1 MALVLTFVLVFSLC
15 GCGEVVSDIAG
26 NVADAAAKELEAQG
40 DRPFTVVSSGHV
52 SDRFEDQVEELN
64 AKLMPKDD
72 EGNLRHSRRMAARII
87 FSEMLQVDFSDGEPL
102 RIPHSLASFIRME
115 EWTLPLGILS
125 EDNGKVLLRESGFE
139 F

>member
-1 MALVLTFVLVFSLC
+1 MMKDRILDFKWTAEGYEAEVDEEVKAVLEEHPYLGISFEADRALQFFS
-15 GCGEVVSDIAG
+15 GE
-26 NVADAAAKELEAQG
+26 
-40 DRPFTVVSSGHV
+40 
-52 SDRFEDQVEELN
+52 QVEELN

-87 FSEMLQVDFSDGEPL
+87 FSEMLQVEFSDGEPL

>member
-1 MALVLTFVLVFSLC
+1 MMKDWILDFKWTAEGYEAEVDEEVKAVLEEHPYLGISFEADRALQFFS
-15 GCGEVVSDIAG
+15 GE
-26 NVADAAAKELEAQG
+26 
-40 DRPFTVVSSGHV
+40 
-52 SDRFEDQVEELN
+52 QVEELN

-87 FSEMLQVDFSDGEPL
+87 FSELLQVDFSDGAPL

-125 EDNGKVLLRESGFE
+125 EDYGKVLLRESGFE

>member
-1 MALVLTFVLVFSLC
+1 MMKDWILDFKWTAE
-15 GCGEVVSDIAG
+15 GYEAEVDEEVKA
-26 NVADAAAKELEAQG
+26 VLEAHPYLG
-40 DRPFTVVSSGHV
+40 ISFEADRALQFFSG
-52 SDRFEDQVEELN
+52 EQVEELN

>member
-1 MALVLTFVLVFSLC
+1 MKDWILDFKWPAEGYDAEVDEEVKAVLEEHPYLGISFEADRALQFFS
-15 GCGEVVSDIAG
+15 GE
-26 NVADAAAKELEAQG
+26 
-40 DRPFTVVSSGHV
+40 
-52 SDRFEDQVEELN
+52 QVEELN

>member
-1 MALVLTFVLVFSLC
+1 MMNNVILDFKWTAEGYEAEVDEEVKAVLQEHPYLGISFEADRALQFFS
-15 GCGEVVSDIAG
+15 GE
-26 NVADAAAKELEAQG
+26 
-40 DRPFTVVSSGHV
+40 
-52 SDRFEDQVEELN
+52 QVEELN